1 MIRRSYHPSLV
12 ISAPAPI
19 AHSASP
25 HPENMAIPPWTDK
38 TSNGVNTPMRA
49 MSTSLLR
56 PGPPRELNVVF
67 HILKWGSNGCLRS
80 MASSG
85 VELKV
90 RGKQCVF
97 AWGIRYRRK
106 KTPSK
111 KKPSSRLLISP
122 GQHLRSAR
130 LVSTA
135 MPSTYLTTPR
145 PGFPL
150 HHSL

>member
-1 MIRRSYHPSLV
+1 MKRKRKAAAAKEEKDDGGPEDLQNTISPASPMIRRSYHPSLV

-19 AHSASP
+19 AYSASP

-38 TSNGVNTPMRA
+38 ASNGVNTPMRA
-49 MSTSLLR
+49 VSTSLLR

-67 HILKWGSNGCLRS
+67 HILKWGSNGRLRS

-97 AWGIRYRRK
+97 AWG
-106 KTPSK
+106 
-111 KKPSSRLLISP
+111 
-122 GQHLRSAR
+122 
-130 LVSTA
+130 
-135 MPSTYLTTPR
+135 
-145 PGFPL
+145 
-150 HHSL
+150 